1 MTTTQKKGEILNQ
14 MAIISD
20 LLENINM
27 KCARETTVIIN
38 LEKDEFERIF
48 KLVNTKTKTNLN
60 PKENKFTVGIGE
72 VVYIFS
78 IIDPF
83 SI

>member
-1 MTTTQKKGEILNQ
+1 MTTTKKGDLLNQ

-20 LLENINM
+20 LIENMNL
-27 KCARETTVIIN
+27 KSEKETTVLIN

-48 KLVNTKTKTNLN
+48 KLVNVKTKTNLN

-72 VVYIFS
+72 VVYIFN
-78 IIDPF
+78 IDNP
-83 SI
+83 SLI